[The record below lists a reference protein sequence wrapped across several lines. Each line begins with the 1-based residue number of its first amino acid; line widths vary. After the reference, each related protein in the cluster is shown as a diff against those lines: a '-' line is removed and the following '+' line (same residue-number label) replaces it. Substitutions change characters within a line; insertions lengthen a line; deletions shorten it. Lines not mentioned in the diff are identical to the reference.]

1 MDFEV
6 YYMKDYTLI
15 ALAYNQEI
23 RIYTT
28 VSTNLVEKSRKLHQT
43 LPTASA
49 AMGRFLTASAMMS
62 LMYKDGERLTLKIE
76 GDGPIGQMTV
86 EAKFGVVKSTIQN
99 PNVYMVYEDGP
110 KKGKLN
116 VGAAVGEGNL
126 FVTKDWKNNYFTS
139 SAPLQTGEIAD
150 DFTYYY
156 ATSEQTPSAV
166 GLGVLVS
173 RGKKVI
179 QAGGFIIQVLPN
191 ASEQTL
197 SRLESIVGKIN
208 SITDLLK
215 ENYSPEDILNLLSDN
230 TATILE
236 RHEIKYHCGCS
247 RKKYY
252 NALSR
257 LDKKTLEDILHEDK
271 QAEVVCQYCNKK
283 YIFNESDLIN
293 MLSIK

>member
-1 MDFEV
+1 
-6 YYMKDYTLI
+6 MKDYTLI
-15 ALAYNQEI
+15 ALAYNKEV
-23 RIYTT
+23 RIYTSI
-28 VSTNLVEKSRKLHQT
+28 STKLVEKSRKLHQT

-86 EAKFGVVKSTIQN
+86 EAKSGVVRSTIQN

-116 VGAAVGEGNL
+116 VGNAVGQGNL
-126 FVTKDWKNNYFTS
+126 FVTKDWKDNYFTS
-139 SAPLQTGEIAD
+139 SSPLQTGEIGD

-156 ATSEQTPSAV
+156 AASEQTPSAV
-166 GLGVLVS
+166 GLGVLVLN
-173 RGKKVI
+173 GKKVI
-179 QAGGFIIQVLPN
+179 QAGGFIIQVLPH
-191 ASEQTL
+191 ASEKTL
-197 SRLESIVGKIN
+197 NRLEEIIKNVT

-215 ENYSPEDILNLLSDN
+215 DHHTAEDMLNMLSDN
-230 TATILE
+230 TAEILE
-236 RHEIKYHCGCS
+236 KHDIKYHCGCT
-247 RKKYY
+247 RKKYF

-257 LDKKTLEDILHEDK
+257 LNKEALEEILHEDK

-283 YIFNESDLIN
+283 YLFTAEDLQLMID
-293 MLSIK
+293 KKK

>member
-1 MDFEV
+1 
-6 YYMKDYTLI
+6 MKDYTLI

-23 RIYTT
+23 RIYTS
-28 VSTNLVEKSRKLHQT
+28 VSTKLVEKSRKLHQT

-86 EAKFGVVKSTIQN
+86 EAKSGVVRSTIQN
-99 PNVYMVYEDGP
+99 PNVYLLYEDGP
-110 KKGKLN
+110 KQGKLN
-116 VGAAVGEGNL
+116 VGLAVGSGNL
-126 FVTKDWKNNYFTS
+126 SVTKDWKDNYFTS
-139 SAPLQTGEIAD
+139 SSPLQTGEIGD

-173 RGKKVI
+173 GGKKVI
-179 QAGGFIIQVLPN
+179 HAGGFIIQVLPH

-197 SRLESIVGKIN
+197 TKLESIISKID
-208 SITDLLK
+208 SITDLLRK
-215 ENYSPEDILNLLSDN
+215 NYTPEDMLDILSDH
-230 TATILE
+230 TGEILE
-236 RHEIKYHCGCS
+236 THDIKYHCGCS

-257 LDKKTLEDILHEDK
+257 LNKGALQDILTEDA
-271 QAEVVCQYCNKK
+271 QAEIVCQYCNKK
-283 YIFNESDLIN
+283 YVYDSMDLQKMID
-293 MLSIK
+293 SKS